1 MFNTLKSNSVLNCL
15 KIHIQN
21 WTNVLCY
28 YFFSI
33 NNSYQDHSSYSSQSS
48 DKSADGI
55 YIEKNGPEVSIQRGF
70 TEIPIKRTNSS
81 SSLLPK
87 SVTSTP
93 VAVKKKVSREPSYDR
108 NSQVDRMS
116 CEELAM
122 FLASLASIPNMIIFL
137 NIHLYYYYHCLSPNF
152 QIWWRTI
159 TLARTL

>member
-1 MFNTLKSNSVLNCL
+1 ML
-15 KIHIQN
+15 
-21 WTNVLCY
+21 
-28 YFFSI
+28 FFSI

-108 NSQVDRMS
+108 NSQSGKNSSSNEQYSYESRPRINS
-116 CEELAM
+116 QT
-122 FLASLASIPNMIIFL
+122 F
-137 NIHLYYYYHCLSPNF
+137 
-152 QIWWRTI
+152 R
-159 TLARTL
+159 

>member
-1 MFNTLKSNSVLNCL
+1 MMFRSLIVKKLINYLNKNYLNETLIIYTFIL
-15 KIHIQN
+15 
-21 WTNVLCY
+21 
-28 YFFSI
+28 FFSI

-108 NSQVDRMS
+108 NSQSGKNSSSNEQYSYESRPRINS
-116 CEELAM
+116 QT
-122 FLASLASIPNMIIFL
+122 F
-137 NIHLYYYYHCLSPNF
+137 
-152 QIWWRTI
+152 R
-159 TLARTL
+159 